1 MEERLVPIEVFE
13 RIVRDAID
21 ALPGWVA
28 PLVDE
33 MAVIVEDDPSDEL
46 PPGRSLLGRY
56 RGFPRTRYGGR
67 PAGSLPDVITLYR
80 LPILA
85 SCSDLADVPQ
95 RVLKVMGHEVG
106 HSLGLSEDRLRK
118 LGWY

>member
-1 MEERLVPIEVFE
+1 MKETLVPVEVFDQM
-13 RIVRDAID
+13 VRDAID

-28 PLVDE
+28 PLLDE
-33 MAVIVEDDPSDEL
+33 MAVTVEDDPSDEL
-46 PPGRSLLGRY
+46 PPGRSLLGHY

-85 SCSDLADVPQ
+85 TCSDPADVPQ
-95 RVLKVMGHEVG
+95 RVLKVLGHEVG
-106 HSLGLSEDRLRK
+106 HSLGLSEDRLRE